1 MWTLAGVGV
10 LALLLA
16 DVLVTVMHPHGGGG
30 VLSRTLQRRIWAGVR
45 AVGARLPQRSADRWL
60 VLGGPVIATLTPAF
74 WFALL
79 VVGFTLIYLPHI
91 AGFLFL
97 PGEPRGGWIEAIYYS
112 GYTATTLGVGD
123 VVADLPALRLLS
135 IVQAFGGF
143 ALISVSITYILGVYR
158 EAGRASALA
167 AEIALR
173 FAGGRSPAEAAPAG
187 ESAWL
192 DEAARTLLSVR
203 RAHQQYPILHLFR
216 PRERASALVVQL
228 EHLLALRRSWQ
239 QGAAPPGAAE
249 SWRAA
254 ALATEEY
261 VQWVSAHVPPQ
272 RFGGGPV
279 GGDAADLDQ
288 SHRRLMA
295 YLGYHGGE
303 ADEAPGPR
311 D

>member
-16 DVLVTVMHPHGGGG
+16 DVLGTVMNPHGGGG
-30 VLSRTLQRRIWAGVR
+30 VLSRTLQRRIWAAVRGVGVR
-45 AVGARLPQRSADRWL
+45 LPRRLADRWL
-60 VLGGPVIATLTPAF
+60 VLGGPLIAALTPAF

-79 VVGFTLIYLPHI
+79 VLGFTLIYLPHI
-91 AGFLFL
+91 AGFLFM
-97 PGEPRGGWIEAIYYS
+97 PGEPRGRWTEALYYS

-135 IVQAFGGF
+135 VAQAFGGF

-173 FAGGRSPAEAAPAG
+173 FAGGRSPADAAPAG
-187 ESAWL
+187 AADWL
-192 DEAARTLLSVR
+192 DEAARTLLAVR

-228 EHLLALRRSWQ
+228 GHLLAVRRSWQ

-249 SWRAA
+249 SWRAVAIA
-254 ALATEEY
+254 AGEY
-261 VQWVSAHVPPQ
+261 VEWVSAHVPPK
-272 RFGGGPV
+272 RFGWGPH
-279 GGDAADLDQ
+279 GYDPSDLDQ
-288 SHRRLMA
+288 AHRRLVA
-295 YLGYHGGE
+295 YLGYE
-303 ADEAPGPR
+303 ADEVPGAR
-311 D
+311 E